1 MNILIFAGNKNLN
14 VDFIKKYIS
23 EDMFIIACDG
33 GLDIIDKLGVIPNV
47 IIGDMDSVNKDLLI
61 ADKYKKTKIIRFN
74 EDKDFTDLDLVLL
87 EVQKLDLEY
96 ENIYIFGA
104 TNGRADHYMANIFL
118 LQKYLHL
125 KNLSLVDEIN
135 KIYVVDGAKRVEK
148 SKKYLSLIPLTETVN
163 VTLEGVKYPLDM
175 HTVKKMQTLMI
186 SNEIVSD
193 YALITI
199 HHGIVLVIEAD
210 TDLSF

>member
-1 MNILIFAGNKNLN
+1 MNILIFAGNKDVNI
-14 VDFIKKYIS
+14 DFIKTYIS

-33 GLDIIDKLGVIPNV
+33 GLDIIHKLGLIPN
-47 IIGDMDSVNKDLLI
+47 IILGDMDSVDKNLLTV
-61 ADKYKKTKIIRFN
+61 DKYINSKIIKFN

-87 EVQKLDLEY
+87 EVEKLDLEY

-118 LQKYLHL
+118 LQKYIHIN
-125 KNLSLVDEIN
+125 NLCLVDERN
-135 KIYVVDGAKRVEK
+135 KIYVIDGDKRVEK

-163 VTLEGVKYPLDM
+163 VSLYGVKYPLKDY
-175 HTVKKMQTLMI
+175 TVTKLETLMI

-193 YALITI
+193 YAQITV
-199 HHGIVLVIEAD
+199 HNGVVLVIEAD
-210 TDLSF
+210 I